1 VHSCSTVLSVHL
13 QHESTPRASVSSTS
27 PNTNEDTPAGA
38 TCAVVI
44 QPQDNPVRATDDNRA
59 TVSDPTREECAVLE
73 AQLCDASL
81 YRLWRTGALMKQFT
95 SNEDTIE
102 VC

>member
-1 VHSCSTVLSVHL
+1 MQNET
-13 QHESTPRASVSSTS
+13 TPRASVASIS
-27 PNTNEDTPAGA
+27 PNTKDTPAGD

-44 QPQDNPVRATDDNRA
+44 QPQGDSVRAADNSQA
-59 TVSDPTREECAVLE
+59 TDPTGEERAVLE
-73 AQLCDASL
+73 AQLCDDSL

-95 SNEDTIE
+95 SDEDTFE